1 MEWSLF
7 RSRLKRAWVWTKH
20 HWYIPFVIMGLIIG
34 FLLYV
39 ITRNSM
45 YVGLV
50 TDVLDNARKSHQE
63 EIDKLN
69 EIEHHASRERARI
82 LSEYNKNIDKLEKEY
97 TEKDQELDEKK
108 KKEIKKLVEE
118 GYNDP
123 DVLSREIARLY
134 GFEHG

>member
-1 MEWSLF
+1 MKWKTF
-7 RSRLKRAWVWTKH
+7 WSRLKRAWVWTKH
-20 HWYIPFVIMGLIIG
+20 YWYVPFIIMGLIIG

-45 YVGLV
+45 YVGLL
-50 TDVLDNARKSHQE
+50 TDVLDNASKSHQE

-69 EIEHHASRERARI
+69 EIEHNASRERARI
-82 LSEYNKNIDKLEKEY
+82 LSEYNKNIEQLEKEY
-97 TEKDQELDEKK
+97 AEKDLELDKKK
-108 KKEIKKLVEE
+108 KKEIKKLVEK